1 MGNFLSLCFRKS
13 KADHEEAKLSGNM
26 AKDAVYQ
33 TTPFE
38 GQKPGT
44 SGTSTDKCMC
54 LTCRIEEEGQGV
66 YAEELHRELRAG

>member
-1 MGNFLSLCFRKS
+1 MGNLLSLCFGKS

-44 SGTSTDKCMC
+44 SGKATDNVC
-54 LTCRIEEEGQGV
+54 
-66 YAEELHRELRAG
+66 A